1 MKPISVTPKWFEGA
15 ISFEKTAGGLKPWR
29 LPFAERGLFPS
40 PTDALLARAEM
51 AAGVRLR
58 FETDAR
64 SVGLRVAPAK
74 DKRLYDLTI
83 GPKLI
88 ATVTLDENRTD
99 VIFENLPAG
108 RKVVELWLPQK
119 QVTVVRRLLL
129 PDGAKARLVPDKRPK
144 WVTYGSSI
152 THCGAAH
159 SPARTWPAVV
169 ARAMG
174 WNLTCLGF
182 GGQCHF
188 DPMIAR
194 LIRDLPAD
202 YISLKLGI
210 NVMGSGSLNRRTFR
224 PGIIGLV
231 KIIREKHPRTP
242 ITVVSPIISPPRET
256 TPNAV
261 GMTLSIMREEG
272 KDAVERLVAA
282 GDRNLRYL
290 SGLELFGPDEVG
302 YLPDNLHPNGDG
314 YELLGRNFVKK
325 VAKKMAK

>member
-1 MKPISVTPKWFEGA
+1 MKQVVLTPKWFEGA
-15 ISFEKTAGGLKPWR
+15 ISFEKRGGGLKPWR

-40 PTDALLARAEM
+40 PAETLLARAEM

-64 SVGLRVAPAK
+64 AVGLRVAP
-74 DKRLYDLTI
+74 DKEKRIYDLTL
-83 GPKLI
+83 GPKLL
-88 ATVTLDENRTD
+88 ASVTLDEQRTD
-99 VIFENLPAG
+99 ALFDGLPAG
-108 RKVVELWLPQK
+108 RKVLELWLPQK
-119 QVTVVRRLLL
+119 QATVARRLLL
-129 PDGAKARLVPDKRPK
+129 SDGAAARLVADKRPK

-159 SPARTWPAVV
+159 SPARTWPGVV

-174 WNLTCLGF
+174 WNLTCLGY

-188 DPMIAR
+188 DPMVAR
-194 LIRDLPAD
+194 MIRDLPAD

-210 NVMGSGSLNRRTFR
+210 NVMGGSSLSRRTFR

-261 GMTLSIMREEG
+261 GMTLTIMREEAR
-272 KDAVERLVAA
+272 DAVDRLIAA
-282 GDRNLRYL
+282 GDRNLRYV
-290 SGLELFGPDEVG
+290 SGLELFGPGEVG
-302 YLPDNLHPNGDG
+302 YLPDQLHPNGDG

-325 VAKKMAK
+325 VARKMAR